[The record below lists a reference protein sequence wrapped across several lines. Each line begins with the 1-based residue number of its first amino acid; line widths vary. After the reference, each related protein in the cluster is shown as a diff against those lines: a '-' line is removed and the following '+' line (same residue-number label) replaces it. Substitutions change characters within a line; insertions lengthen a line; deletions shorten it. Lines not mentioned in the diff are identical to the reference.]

1 MVHPAMI
8 AGWAGLY
15 TTALNL
21 LPVGCLDGGRIV
33 QSAFGRRALTGTSFI
48 TYLGLA
54 LGFLGGEL
62 ALPFGLYVLL
72 VQRTAEQYIQDSVTE
87 VSESRKSLAATL
99 VILSFLVLL
108 PNIPL
113 VAESAS
119 AVNPDY
125 FF

>member
-33 QSAFGRRALTGTSFI
+33 QSAFGRRALSGTSFI
-48 TYLGLA
+48 TFLGLA

-72 VQRTAEQYIQDSVTE
+72 LQRTAEQYIQDSVTE
-87 VSESRKSLAATL
+87 VSEGRKSLAAVL
-99 VILSFLVLL
+99 VFLSFFVLL
-108 PNIPL
+108 PNIPEI
-113 VAESAS
+113 ADNAS
-119 AVNPDY
+119 GISPEY
-125 FF
+125 FL